1 MDTSNSR
8 IPLKKHELWL
18 LFVASAFPLHVW
30 SIILLLSDASWI
42 AARTNYGD
50 VIGIA
55 GYRLTFSLIESLLI
69 FAVIL
74 LAALLLRNW
83 NKNKRITLMG
93 VFIIGISIW
102 AMIGQLIRS
111 AEFTYI
117 NEVVIS
123 LANKEY
129 PSWLIYIGL
138 TLIIFPSVVLPVYF
152 AVFSERFQIGFIK
165 ILDRLSPLM
174 GFYLFLDLLGVIIV
188 IIRNIS

>member
-1 MDTSNSR
+1 MQ
-8 IPLKKHELWL
+8 
-18 LFVASAFPLHVW
+18 
-30 SIILLLSDASWI
+30 
-42 AARTNYGD
+42 
-50 VIGIA
+50 
-55 GYRLTFSLIESLLI
+55 
-69 FAVIL
+69 
-74 LAALLLRNW
+74 
-83 NKNKRITLMG
+83 
-93 VFIIGISIW
+93 